1 MSRWHDSRAIN
12 RMYREWVADTT
23 ILHSIQSWE
32 RWTAE
37 RGWTITNSG
46 LIRTSE
52 LEARKGDQQ

>member
-1 MSRWHDSRAIN
+1 
-12 RMYREWVADTT
+12 MYREWVADTT